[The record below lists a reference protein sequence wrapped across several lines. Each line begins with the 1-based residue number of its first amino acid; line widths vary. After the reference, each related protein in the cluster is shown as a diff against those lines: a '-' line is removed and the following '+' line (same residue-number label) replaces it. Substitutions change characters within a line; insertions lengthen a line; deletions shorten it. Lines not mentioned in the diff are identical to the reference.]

1 MRSDPTP
8 IHEGGG
14 TPPKMVEDSPSGSTH
29 STTQTEL
36 QHGGVRRSPR
46 IAKRWLWGAGE
57 PGASPGVSP
66 GPIRSASLTDMGDDE
81 PLSVSP
87 MGDEAK
93 KRTAAASAVTG
104 ADLAGYY

>member
-8 IHEGGG
+8 IHEGGR
-14 TPPKMVEDSPSGSTH
+14 TPPKAVEGSPPGSPH
-29 STTQTEL
+29 SATQTEL

-57 PGASPGVSP
+57 PGASPGASP
-66 GPIRSASLTDMGDDE
+66 GPSASLTDMGDDE
-81 PLSVSP
+81 PISVSP
-87 MGDEAK
+87 MGDEAR